1 MTGPRK
7 QKTGDR
13 RGGFTIIELMIV
25 IVIIAILVSL
35 LLPAVQSARTRARIV
50 QVKTEISS
58 LDSAIT
64 RFKVDFLVE
73 PPSGLV
79 LYERG
84 ADWASNSTAPR
95 VVKSRAILRQLWPQ
109 FDFTIDRDINLNGST
124 NETFIL
130 AGAECLAFF
139 LGGAPL
145 LNDLDNDGVRDPGET
160 LTPNGFSKNPI
171 NPFAPGGN
179 RQGPFYEFN
188 PARLIE
194 SPTNQGFFSYKD
206 PLPNQ
211 RSPYVYISSYG
222 GTGYRIEDL
231 GIGGLSYWYVQGT
244 TSVTQSTPA
253 WNATKWQII
262 SPGSDGI
269 YGAGGPFNSSTDP
282 LPAWSLTSPAITVT
296 GAQREPEF
304 DNITNFSSGRLSDK

>member
-7 QKTGDR
+7 QRVDTN

-25 IVIIAILVSL
+25 IVIIALLVGL
-35 LLPAVQSARTRARIV
+35 LLPAVQSARTRTRVV

-58 LDSAIT
+58 IDSAIT
-64 RFKVDFLVE
+64 RFKADFLIE
-73 PPSGLV
+73 PPSGIV
-79 LYERG
+79 LYEK
-84 ADWASNSTAPR
+84 ATDWASNASAPR
-95 VVKSRAILRQLWPQ
+95 VVKSRAIIRQLWPQ
-109 FDFTIDRDINLNGST
+109 FDFSIDRDLNLNGT
-124 NETFIL
+124 KTETFIL
-130 AGAECLAFF
+130 AGAECMVLF

-145 LNDLDNDGVRDPGET
+145 LNDTNNNGVRDAGET
-160 LTPNGFSKNPI
+160 LTPNGFSKNPL

-194 SPTNQGFFSYKD
+194 SPTNPGFYTYKD

-211 RSPYVYISSYG
+211 RAPYVYISSYG

-231 GIGGLSYWYVQGT
+231 GSGGLSYWYLQGT
-244 TSVTQSTPA
+244 NAASPA
-253 WNATKWQII
+253 WNATKFQII
-262 SPGSDGI
+262 SPGTDGV
-269 YGAGGPFNSSTDP
+269 YGVGGPFNSSSDP
-282 LPAWSLTSPAITVT
+282 LPAWTLDSTNIT
-296 GAQREPEF
+296 AQQREPES